1 MDVAID
7 KGVTVGSSNVDLGDV
22 LTKRARDGLVE
33 LASKY
38 FGKLTTGAVH
48 FAREGINYRCTVNVQ
63 AGGLPMVASEA
74 QHKDAYVALDL
85 ALDKA
90 GKQMRRMKHERRDDK
105 PERHDKGMREIL

>member
-7 KGVTVGSSNVDLGDV
+7 KAVTVGSSHVELGDV
-22 LTKRARDGLVE
+22 LTQRARSGLVD

-48 FAREGINYRCTVNVQ
+48 FAREGINYRCSVNIQ
-63 AGGLPMVASEA
+63 AGGLPMVASDA
-74 QHKDAYVALDL
+74 QHKDAYTALDL

-105 PERHDKGMREIL
+105 PERHDKGMREVM

>member
-7 KGVTVGSSNVDLGDV
+7 KNVTVGSSNVDLGEV
-22 LTKRARDGLVE
+22 LTQRARDGLVE

-38 FGKLTTGAVH
+38 FGKLTNGAVH
-48 FAREGINYRCTVNVQ
+48 FTREGINYRCTISIQ
-63 AGGLPMVASEA
+63 AGGLPLVASEA
-74 QHKDAYVALDL
+74 QHKDAYAALDL

-105 PERHDKGMREIL
+105 PERHDKGMREVM

>member
-7 KGVTVGSSNVDLGDV
+7 KAVTVGSSNVELGDV
-22 LTKRARDGLVE
+22 LTQRARQGLVE

-38 FGKLTTGAVH
+38 FGKLTTAAVH
-48 FAREGINYRCTVNVQ
+48 FTREGINYRCSVNLQ

-74 QHKDAYVALDL
+74 QHKDAYAALDL

-105 PERHDKGMREIL
+105 PERHDKGIPEVM